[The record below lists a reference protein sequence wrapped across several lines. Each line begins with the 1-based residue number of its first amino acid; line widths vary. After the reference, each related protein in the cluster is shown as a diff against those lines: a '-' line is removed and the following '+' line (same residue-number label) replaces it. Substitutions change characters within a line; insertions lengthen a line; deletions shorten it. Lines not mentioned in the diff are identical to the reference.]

1 MAKPFPLDGVRIL
14 AIEQY
19 GAGPFGTLFFADQ
32 GAEVIKIEDP
42 REGGDYSRTLGPHF
56 LSNGESQFWHTFNR
70 NKTSVTLDLKTPGG
84 QEIFHKLVKTA
95 DGVASNSRGDVAEKL
110 GLTFKQLKYV
120 NPKIV
125 CAHLSAYG
133 REGSRANWPGF
144 DFLMQAEAGHF
155 SVTGEPDGPPQRC
168 GLSVVD
174 LAAGLGLA
182 FALAAGII
190 SSRATGSGC
199 ELDTSLFHMAHTLNV
214 YTATWYLNS
223 KYIQGRTSRS
233 AHPSLVPCQL
243 FRTSDGWV
251 YLMCNKQ
258 RFWPI
263 LCDAIGRRELAD
275 DLRFNDFSVRLE
287 NRKLLEA
294 ILDEVL
300 AGRTT
305 KEWLTVFAGKV
316 PSAPVHDLKAA
327 LESSFVQ
334 EQKMLQEIDVPGH
347 GSLNLLD
354 TPVRSENNT
363 PLNPAPKL
371 GEHTENV
378 LSELGYSEKEIKDFR
393 QAKII

>member
-1 MAKPFPLDGVRIL
+1 
-14 AIEQY
+14 
-19 GAGPFGTLFFADQ
+19 
-32 GAEVIKIEDP
+32 
-42 REGGDYSRTLGPHF
+42 
-56 LSNGESQFWHTFNR
+56 
-70 NKTSVTLDLKTPGG
+70 
-84 QEIFHKLVKTA
+84 
-95 DGVASNSRGDVAEKL
+95 
-110 GLTFKQLKYV
+110 
-120 NPKIV
+120 
-125 CAHLSAYG
+125 
-133 REGSRANWPGF
+133 
-144 DFLMQAEAGHF
+144 
-155 SVTGEPDGPPQRC
+155 
-168 GLSVVD
+168 
-174 LAAGLGLA
+174 
-182 FALAAGII
+182 
-190 SSRATGSGC
+190 
-199 ELDTSLFHMAHTLNV
+199 
-214 YTATWYLNS
+214 
-223 KYIQGRTSRS
+223 
-233 AHPSLVPCQL
+233 
-243 FRTSDGWV
+243 
-251 YLMCNKQ
+251 MCNKQ